1 MLGVSRTSSSFGLGM
16 DWLGE
21 ALLNLSFMRAGLLR
35 RRSLEELPDALRRE
49 MGLPTSGEQAADPRD
64 FRR

>member
-1 MLGVSRTSSSFGLGM
+1 MLGISRASSSFELGS

-21 ALLNLSFMRAGLLR
+21 ALLNLSYMRAGLRR
-35 RRSLEELPDALRRE
+35 RRSLDELPDALRRE
-49 MGLPTSGEQAADPRD
+49 MGLPTSEEQAANPRN

>member
-1 MLGVSRTSSSFGLGM
+1 MLGGSRTSSSFGLGM

-21 ALLNLSFMRAGLLR
+21 ALLNLSFMRAGLSR

-49 MGLPTSGEQAADPRD
+49 MGLPTREEHAADPRD
-64 FRR
+64 IRR

>member
-1 MLGVSRTSSSFGLGM
+1 MLGISRVSSSWGLGT

-21 ALLNLSFMRAGLLR
+21 ALLNLSFMRAGLSR

-49 MGLPTSGEQAADPRD
+49 MGLPTHDEQAANPRD
-64 FRR
+64 LRR